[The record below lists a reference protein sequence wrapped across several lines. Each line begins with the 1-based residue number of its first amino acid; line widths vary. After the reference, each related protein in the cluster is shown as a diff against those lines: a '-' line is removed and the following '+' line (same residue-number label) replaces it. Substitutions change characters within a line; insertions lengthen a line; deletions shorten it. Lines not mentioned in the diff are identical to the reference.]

1 MRLRFLKP
9 LRIVSPRPLFCLFV
23 ALLLLG
29 GCIQAAPLSAEEVSP
44 DVPAAGAAPD
54 IPVPGGGEAAA
65 VQSPD
70 VVPPETGAVTVIID
84 GPKEAR
90 WTFDGK
96 EFDSGSAVE
105 NVPTGKYVVSFADVP
120 EWTKPADAEVTVA
133 KDGTAALDGKYVRHV
148 GSVSVTIDGPK
159 EAKWTFDGKAFDS
172 GSAVENVPT
181 GKYVVS
187 FTDVP
192 EWTKPADAEVT
203 VAKDGTATLDGK
215 YVRHVGSVSVKIDG
229 PKEAK
234 WTFDGKEFDSG
245 SVVEN
250 VPTGKYVV
258 SFTDVPEWTRPADA
272 EVTVAKDGTASLD
285 GKYVRHVGAV
295 SVKIDGPKEAKWTF
309 DGKEFDSGSV
319 IENVPTGKYL
329 VSFADV
335 PEWTKPADAEVT
347 VAKDGTA
354 TLDGKYVRHVG
365 SVTVTID
372 GPKEAKWT
380 FDGKEFDSGSV
391 IENVPTG
398 KYVVSFADVP
408 EWTKP
413 ADAEVA
419 VAKDGTA
426 TLDGRYV
433 RHVGAVAVKI
443 EGPED
448 ARWIFDGRGGF
459 ESGHVITSVPTG
471 TYTVSFYDLPEW
483 TKPADV
489 SVSVTRDGTASVSE
503 TYIRHVGAVSVTI
516 DGPKEAKWTFDGK
529 AFDSGSAVE
538 NVPTGKY
545 LVSFADVP
553 EWTKPADAEVTVAKD
568 GTASLDGKY
577 VRHVG
582 AVAVKIEGP
591 EDARWIFDGRGG
603 FESGHV
609 ITSVPTGTY
618 TVSFYDLP
626 EWTKPADVSVSV
638 TRDGTASVSETY
650 IRHVGAVSV
659 TIDGP
664 KEAKWTFDG
673 KEFDSGS
680 VIENVPTGKYGV
692 SFADVPEWTKP
703 ADAEV
708 TVAKDGTATLDGKY
722 VRHVG
727 SVSVKIDGPK
737 EAKWTFDGNA
747 FDSGSV
753 IENVPTGKYVVS
765 FTDVPEWTRP
775 ADAEVT
781 VAKDGMASMDKKY
794 VRHVGSV
801 SVKIDGPE
809 GAKWSLDGKGSYES
823 GHVQKNIPTGK
834 YTVSFTEA
842 PDWDSPSDVSVT
854 VTKDGMASMDKKYV
868 RHVGAVSVKFDGPKE
883 AKWSLGG
890 KESYESG
897 YMLKNVPTGKYT
909 VSFSDVPDWT
919 RPADAA
925 VTVAKGGTASA
936 AGAYVKHTG
945 SVTVTIEGP
954 KEARWALDGKGAYTA
969 GQTAGGIEVG
979 NPVLSFSEVPGWTKP
994 ENQRVT
1000 VRNGAVS
1007 RTSGT
1012 YVRHTGSVKVEIT
1025 GTKDG
1030 RWSLDGK
1037 GNYPGGW
1044 TAGSIVVGTYR
1055 IIFSDVSGRIKPE
1068 PKTITVSRGATTTVS
1083 AAYTQNTGSITVTI
1097 DGPKEARWSIDG
1109 RGSYES
1115 GQTVAEI
1122 LVGNRV
1128 ISFSYVKGWRSP
1140 ADRSVTVQRGG
1151 TVSASGVY
1159 TAR

>member
-96 EFDSGSAVE
+96 EFDSGSVVE
-105 NVPTGKYVVSFADVP
+105 NVPTGKYLVSFADVP

-192 EWTKPADAEVT
+192 EWT
-203 VAKDGTATLDGK
+203 
-215 YVRHVGSVSVKIDG
+215 
-229 PKEAK
+229 
-234 WTFDGKEFDSG
+234 
-245 SVVEN
+245 
-250 VPTGKYVV
+250 
-258 SFTDVPEWTRPADA
+258 
-272 EVTVAKDGTASLD
+272 
-285 GKYVRHVGAV
+285 
-295 SVKIDGPKEAKWTF
+295 
-309 DGKEFDSGSV
+309 
-319 IENVPTGKYL
+319 
-329 VSFADV
+329 
-335 PEWTKPADAEVT
+335 
-347 VAKDGTA
+347 
-354 TLDGKYVRHVG
+354 
-365 SVTVTID
+365 
-372 GPKEAKWT
+372 
-380 FDGKEFDSGSV
+380 
-391 IENVPTG
+391 
-398 KYVVSFADVP
+398 
-408 EWTKP
+408 
-413 ADAEVA
+413 
-419 VAKDGTA
+419 
-426 TLDGRYV
+426 
-433 RHVGAVAVKI
+433 
-443 EGPED
+443 
-448 ARWIFDGRGGF
+448 
-459 ESGHVITSVPTG
+459 
-471 TYTVSFYDLPEW
+471 
-483 TKPADV
+483 
-489 SVSVTRDGTASVSE
+489 
-503 TYIRHVGAVSVTI
+503 
-516 DGPKEAKWTFDGK
+516 
-529 AFDSGSAVE
+529 
-538 NVPTGKY
+538 
-545 LVSFADVP
+545 
-553 EWTKPADAEVTVAKD
+553 
-568 GTASLDGKY
+568 
-577 VRHVG
+577 
-582 AVAVKIEGP
+582 
-591 EDARWIFDGRGG
+591 
-603 FESGHV
+603 
-609 ITSVPTGTY
+609 
-618 TVSFYDLP
+618 
-626 EWTKPADVSVSV
+626 
-638 TRDGTASVSETY
+638 
-650 IRHVGAVSV
+650 
-659 TIDGP
+659 
-664 KEAKWTFDG
+664 
-673 KEFDSGS
+673 
-680 VIENVPTGKYGV
+680 
-692 SFADVPEWTKP
+692 
-703 ADAEV
+703 
-708 TVAKDGTATLDGKY
+708 
-722 VRHVG
+722 
-727 SVSVKIDGPK
+727 
-737 EAKWTFDGNA
+737 
-747 FDSGSV
+747 
-753 IENVPTGKYVVS
+753 
-765 FTDVPEWTRP
+765 RP

-834 YTVSFTEA
+834 YTISFTEA